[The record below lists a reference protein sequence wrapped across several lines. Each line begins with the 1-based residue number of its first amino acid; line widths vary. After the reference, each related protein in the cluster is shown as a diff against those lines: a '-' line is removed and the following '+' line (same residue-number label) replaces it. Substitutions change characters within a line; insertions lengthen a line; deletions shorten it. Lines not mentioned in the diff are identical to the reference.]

1 MKIIILGAGQVGS
14 NLAESLVAE
23 DNDITVIDLDL
34 ARLALLQDRFDLRT
48 VRGHAAHPSVLK
60 KAGADDADML
70 VAVTQSD
77 ETNLVACRL
86 AATLFNI
93 PSRIARIRSTDFL
106 EIEREFLSEHFGVD
120 HIISPEHEVTETLR
134 RLIEHPEALQVLD
147 FADGKV
153 RLVAVR
159 AYHGGPLVG
168 HELQDLRRHMPD
180 IDCRVAAIYR
190 RDRGIVPK
198 GITVIEPGDEVF
210 FLARLEDIPAVMRE
224 LRRMERP
231 VKRVM
236 IAGGGNIGRQL
247 AARLERDYEVKLV
260 EINKAASNQLAEK
273 LHRTLV
279 LTGDATDEDLLEQ
292 ENIESMDVFCA
303 LTNDDEDNIM
313 SALLAKRMG
322 AHRVMALDQPLGLRQ
337 SGAGRRDR
345 HCHLAGTGHGGA
357 LALENPSRRHGRSA
371 QPAARRGRGAR
382 DRHSWRPENIQGG
395 GAAYWGCGLAGWLGD
410 CRHHSWRRGADC
422 APRYL
427 DGSRRPSH
435 SVCAQQAHHPQD
447 RKTVSG
453 WFRLF
458 LSVSMH
464 RFAPVLYVPGL
475 VILIFSFTMLALRVM
490 PAGGPEGWALVTSR
504 SC

>member
-23 DNDITVIDLDL
+23 NNDITVVDLDA
-34 ARLALLQDRFDLRT
+34 ARLAQLQDRLDLRT
-48 VRGHAAHPSVLK
+48 VRGHAAHPGVLEQ
-60 KAGADDADML
+60 AGAEDADML

-77 ETNLVACRL
+77 EVNLVACRI
-86 AATLFNI
+86 ASTLFNL
-93 PSRIARIRSTDFL
+93 PTRIARIRSNDFL
-106 EIEREFLSEHFGVD
+106 SRPVGFLSEHFGVD
-120 HIISPEHEVTETLR
+120 DVISPEQEVTDTLR

-168 HELQDLRRHMPD
+168 HELQDIRRHMPD

-210 FLARLEDIPAVMRE
+210 FIARRADIPAVMRE
-224 LRRMERP
+224 MRRLERP

-236 IAGGGNIGRQL
+236 IAGGGNIGQRL
-247 AARLERDYEVKLV
+247 AARLEQDYDVKL
-260 EINKAASNQLAEK
+260 IDHNKATSALLAEK

-279 LTGDATDEDLLEQ
+279 LTGDATDEELLEQ

-322 AHRVMALDQPLGLRQ
+322 AHRVISLI
-337 SGAGRRDR
+337 
-345 HCHLAGTGHGGA
+345 
-357 LALENPSRRHGRSA
+357 NRSA
-371 QPAARRGRGAR
+371 YVNLVQGGEIDIAISPAQATVGPLLSKIRRGDMAAV
-382 DRHSWRPENIQGG
+382 HS
-395 GAAYWGCGLAGWLGD
+395 L
-410 CRHHSWRRGADC
+410 RRGAAEVLEIVVHGDLKTSKVVGRPIGEV
-422 APRYL
+422 ALPE
-427 DGSRRPSH
+427 GSSIAAIIRGDD
-435 SVCAQQAHHPQD
+435 VLIAHHDILVEAEDHLIVFVLNKRIIP
-447 RKTVSG
+447 KVEK
-453 WFRLF
+453 LF
-458 LSVSMH
+458 QVG
-464 RFAPVLYVPGL
+464 FG
-475 VILIFSFTMLALRVM
+475 FF
-490 PAGGPEGWALVTSR
+490 
-504 SC
+504 

>member
-23 DNDITVIDLDL
+23 NNDITVIDLDP

-48 VRGHAAHPSVLK
+48 VQGHAAHPSVLK
-60 KAGADDADML
+60 KAGAADADML

-93 PSRIARIRSTDFL
+93 PTRIARIRAADFL
-106 EIEREFLSEHFGVD
+106 DIESGFLAEHFGVD
-120 HIISPEHEVTETLR
+120 HIISPEQEVTETLR

-147 FADGKV
+147 FADGRV

-168 HELQDLRRHMPD
+168 HELQDIRRHMPD

-210 FLARLEDIPAVMRE
+210 FIARREDIPAVMRE
-224 LRRMERP
+224 MRRMERP

-236 IAGGGNIGRQL
+236 IVGGGNIGRRL
-247 AARLERDYEVKLV
+247 AARLERDYDVKLI
-260 EINKAASNQLAEK
+260 EINKATSNQLAET
-273 LHRTLV
+273 LHHTLV

-292 ENIESMDVFCA
+292 ENIDSMDVFCA

-322 AHRVMALDQPLGLRQ
+322 AHRVIALI
-337 SGAGRRDR
+337 
-345 HCHLAGTGHGGA
+345 
-357 LALENPSRRHGRSA
+357 NRSA
-371 QPAARRGRGAR
+371 YVNLVQGGEIDIAISPAQATVGPLLSKIRRGDMAAV
-382 DRHSWRPENIQGG
+382 HS
-395 GAAYWGCGLAGWLGD
+395 L
-410 CRHHSWRRGADC
+410 RRGAAEVLEIIVHGD
-422 APRYL
+422 L
-427 DGSRRPSH
+427 KTSKVVGRRIGDVALPEGAAIAAIIRGDE
-435 SVCAQQAHHPQD
+435 VLMAHHD
-447 RKTVSG
+447 SMMEAEDHLI
-453 WFRLF
+453 LF
-458 LSVSMH
+458 
-464 RFAPVLYVPGL
+464 VLNKRIIPKIEKLFQVG
-475 VILIFSFTMLALRVM
+475 FGFF
-490 PAGGPEGWALVTSR
+490 
-504 SC
+504 

>member
-1 MKIIILGAGQVGS
+1 LKIIILGAGQVGF

-23 DNDITVIDLDL
+23 DNDITVIDLDP

-106 EIEREFLSEHFGVD
+106 EIDREFLSEHFGVD

-153 RLVAVR
+153 RLIAVR

-260 EINKAASNQLAEK
+260 EINKTASNQLAEN

-322 AHRVMALDQPLGLRQ
+322 AHRVIALI
-337 SGAGRRDR
+337 
-345 HCHLAGTGHGGA
+345 
-357 LALENPSRRHGRSA
+357 NRSA
-371 QPAARRGRGAR
+371 YVNLVQGGEIDIAISPAQATVGPLLSKIRRGDMAAV
-382 DRHSWRPENIQGG
+382 HS
-395 GAAYWGCGLAGWLGD
+395 L
-410 CRHHSWRRGADC
+410 RRGAAEVLEIVIHGDLKTSKVVGRRIGDV
-422 APRYL
+422 ALP
-427 DGSRRPSH
+427 DGSAIAAIIRGEE
-435 SVCAQQAHHPQD
+435 VLIAHHD
-447 RKTVSG
+447 TLMEAEDHLI
-453 WFRLF
+453 LF
-458 LSVSMH
+458 
-464 RFAPVLYVPGL
+464 
-475 VILIFSFTMLALRVM
+475 ALNKRIIPKIEKLFQV
-490 PAGGPEGWALVTSR
+490 GFGFF
-504 SC
+504 